1 MHNFD
6 CYISALE
13 ELIAKNQ
20 LDTRGHSD
28 AHGLYNGLMKFEF
41 LFLLYFWFDTLV
53 ITKAATDKVQ
63 DPCLNIVVSC
73 HLIKSCVQQFMT
85 MRSNDD
91 HFEATL
97 RKTKE
102 CCS

>member
-6 CYISALE
+6 CYISAL

-28 AHGLYNGLMKFEF
+28 AHGLLNGLMKFEF

-63 DPCLNIVVSC
+63 DPCLNIAVSC
-73 HLIKSCVQQFMT
+73 HLIKSCVHA
-85 MRSNDD
+85 

-102 CCS
+102 RCS